1 MEKERRLNQKI
12 MSPEERIL
20 KFKRDIKDGPNFVC
34 MSCRRSLFKRSVK
47 FLNEKDGETLRK
59 NKINWRFL
67 KKTIKNNLTE
77 AILLIKDKKLILC
90 YTCWKYI
97 QKGEMA
103 PMCEANGLELDE
115 IPHELKISDLE
126 RQMIARSLL
135 YLTIKEMPTR
145 KCKKM
150 EGRVIHV
157 PLESTGIPRF
167 HHNP

>member
-1 MEKERRLNQKI
+1 MK
-12 MSPEERIL
+12 
-20 KFKRDIKDGPNFVC
+20 
-34 MSCRRSLFKRSVK
+34 
-47 FLNEKDGETLRK
+47 K
-59 NKINWRFL
+59 NKIKWQFL
-67 KKTIKNNLTE
+67 KKTIKTTLQET
-77 AILLIKDKKLILC
+77 ILLIHQKQLILC
-90 YTCWKYI
+90 HTCWKYI

-167 HHNP
+167 CRNP